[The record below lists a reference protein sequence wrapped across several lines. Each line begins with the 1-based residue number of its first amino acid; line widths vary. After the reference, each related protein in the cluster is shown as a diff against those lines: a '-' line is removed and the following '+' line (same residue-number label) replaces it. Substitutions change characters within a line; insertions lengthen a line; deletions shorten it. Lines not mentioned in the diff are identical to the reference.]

1 MSDFSQHFKKNL
13 QSWENRTPVHME
25 SRFYNNEKFKSS
37 KYSLNDIERSI
48 LQDVS
53 KQSMLHLQC
62 HFGQDTIS
70 WANLGAEATGVD
82 FSPSAIKAAKE
93 LSNEVNVPCRF
104 IESNVLE
111 LDLEEEFDI
120 VFSSYGA
127 IGWLPNLKKWG
138 EVVAKHLKKGGTFLL
153 VETHPFLSILEGH
166 DYFFDKDMRIEKE
179 KGSYTDGGE
188 NLDSEFY
195 WWNHSLTE
203 IFVALESNGL
213 KLQSFEEYNYTPYL
227 LKGMVEREAGKH
239 VLKDRAHQNLPYVFS
254 LKATKK

>member
-1 MSDFSQHFKKNL
+1 MSDFSQHLKKNH
-13 QSWENRTPVHME
+13 QSWENRTPIHLE
-25 SRFYNNEKFKSS
+25 SRFYDNEKFKST

-53 KQSMLHLQC
+53 NKSILHLQC
-62 HFGQDTIS
+62 HFGQDTLS
-70 WANLGAEATGVD
+70 WANLGAIATGVD

-93 LSNEVNVPCRF
+93 LSDEINVPCRF
-104 IESNVLE
+104 LESNVLGLN
-111 LDLEEEFDI
+111 LDEEFDI

-127 IGWLPNLKKWG
+127 IGWLPDLNKWG
-138 EVVAKHLKKGGTFLL
+138 KVVANHLKKGGTFLL
-153 VETHPFLSILEGH
+153 VEIHPFVSLFEGH
-166 DYFFDKDMRIEKE
+166 DYFFDKDMNIEKE

-188 NLDSEFY
+188 NMNSEFY

-213 KLQSFEEYNYTPYL
+213 KLQSFEEYNYTPYPV
-227 LKGMVEREAGKH
+227 KGMVEREPGKY
-239 VLKDRAHQNLPYVFS
+239 VLEERKQQNLPYIFS